1 MGQFDKNSELMDHF
15 LHPRNVGK
23 IADPDGTGKVG
34 NVVCGDIMEIYLK
47 VKDNVIKDV
56 KFQTFGCAAAIA
68 STSVLTELVKGKTVD
83 QALEISNKKI
93 REILGEVPAHKYH
106 CTVLAEQALKD
117 AINDYQKKSEQKGK

>member
-1 MGQFDKNSELMDHF
+1 MEQFDKNSELMNHF

-23 IADPDGTGKVG
+23 LDNPDAVGKVG

-47 VKDNVIKDV
+47 VEDNVIEDV

-68 STSVLTELVKGKTVD
+68 STSVLTELVKGKTIKE
-83 QALEISNKKI
+83 ALEISNKKI
-93 REILGEVPAHKYH
+93 REILGEMPAHKYH

-117 AINDYQKKSEQKGK
+117 AIENYQKKNKNGEN

>member
-23 IADPDGTGKVG
+23 LDNPDAIGKVG
-34 NVVCGDIMEIYLK
+34 NITCGDIMEIYLK
-47 VKDNVIKDV
+47 VENNIIKNI

-68 STSVLTELVKGKTVD
+68 STSVLTELVKGKTLEE
-83 QALEISNKKI
+83 ALKISSKRI
-93 REILGEVPAHKYH
+93 REILGEMPPHKYH

-117 AINDYQKKSEQKGK
+117 AIENYQKKSEKK

>member
-1 MGQFDKNSELMDHF
+1 MGQFDKNNELMDHF

-23 IADPDGTGKVG
+23 IVDPDGTGKVG

-47 VKDNVIKDV
+47 VEDNIIKDV

-68 STSVLTELVKGKTVD
+68 STSVLTELVKGKTIE

-93 REILGEVPAHKYH
+93 REILGEVPQHKYH
-106 CTVLAEQALKD
+106 CTVLAEQALKE
-117 AINDYQKKSEQKGK
+117 AIEDYQKKSDKKEK